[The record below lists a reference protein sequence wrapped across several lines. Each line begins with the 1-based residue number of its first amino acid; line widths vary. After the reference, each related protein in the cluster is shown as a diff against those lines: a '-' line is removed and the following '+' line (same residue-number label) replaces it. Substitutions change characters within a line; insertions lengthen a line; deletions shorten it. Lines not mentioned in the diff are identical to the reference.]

1 MKNEDPPHLN
11 SKPASPE
18 DDLARL
24 VADIER
30 ALEQR
35 HYARAAQLVHTNI
48 AASFFGFP
56 TAQFT
61 EILGRLVRNLQ
72 EPPTFVSAA
81 YRILT
86 ASSADLAHTNGL
98 MESLDSDDPA
108 QMFVLAMFRMSDFRI
123 HGHITEALEQVDTAE
138 HYLSQLRAGLDSR
151 GGWLLHSAV
160 QMGTTAMLAG
170 DFTRALSSLRRAQ
183 MLPAIPM
190 FTFLQREAIVK
201 SALIHACFGN
211 AATADGLLKRTKN
224 IPRTSSWLE
233 THIDTQEEFVWILTY
248 SGNLEEA
255 LDRLE
260 AISLQEIGEMWPFYI
275 VAFHRVLEASGHHDE
290 LEHRLEMYDSLP
302 LPRIDGEGFTGSII
316 PLKRAMVA
324 LSVGRGSE
332 ALKFLERTDQSITY
346 TKLVKIAADLYVGR
360 IRQAMDQAYGLRK
373 ETRGFRLMEIR
384 RLSLLSASQY
394 MDGDLGGCIQT
405 LAGTASLPRGLSPT
419 ETLLFPHE
427 MIQLAQ
433 EHVENWPKQSAGH
446 SIFLR
451 ELPKPGRALTGREI
465 DILEL
470 LAQGYSRA
478 EIADRLFISVS
489 TVKSQLQSL
498 YRKLEVSSAADAIFE
513 GERRGVL

>member
-11 SKPASPE
+11 SKSASPK

-24 VADIER
+24 VVDIER

-35 HYARAAQLVHTNI
+35 NYARAAQLVQGNI
-48 AASFFGFP
+48 AAAWFSFP
-56 TAQFT
+56 TAQLT

-72 EPPTFVSAA
+72 EPPPFVAAA

-86 ASSADLAHTNGL
+86 ASSADLTNTHGL
-98 MESLDSDDPA
+98 VESLDSDDPA
-108 QMFVLAMFRMSDFRI
+108 QMFVLAMFRMSDYRI
-123 HGHITEALEQVDTAE
+123 HGHITEGLEQVDTAE
-138 HYLSQLRAGLDSR
+138 HYLSQLRSGLDPR
-151 GGWLLHSAV
+151 GGWLLNAAV

-170 DFTRALSSLRRAQ
+170 DFTRALSSLMRAQ

-190 FTFLQREAIVK
+190 FRFLQREAIVK

-211 AATADGLLKRTKN
+211 AATADGLLKRTEN
-224 IPRTSSWLE
+224 IPRTSSWAE
-233 THIDTQEEFVWILTY
+233 THIDAQEEFVRILTY
-248 SGNLEEA
+248 SGDMEEA

-275 VAFHRVLEASGHHDE
+275 VAFHQVLEASGHHDE
-290 LEHRLEMYDSLP
+290 LEHRLEMFDSLP

-332 ALKFLERTDQSITY
+332 ALKLLERTDQRLTY
-346 TKLVKIAADLYVGR
+346 TKLVKIATDLYVGR
-360 IRQAMDQAYGLRK
+360 VRQAKEQAYGLRK

-384 RLSLLSASQY
+384 RLAILSAAQY
-394 MDGDLGGCIQT
+394 MDGDLDGCIQT
-405 LAGTASLPRGLSPT
+405 LSWAAGLPRGLSPT
-419 ETLLFPHE
+419 EVLLFSRE
-427 MIQLAQ
+427 MTQLAPA
-433 EHVENWPKQSAGH
+433 HVENWPKRSAGKT
-446 SIFLR
+446 IFLP
-451 ELPKPGRALTGREI
+451 ELPQPGRALTGREI
-465 DILEL
+465 EILEL
-470 LAQGYSRA
+470 LAHGHSRA
-478 EIADRLFISVS
+478 EIAERLFISVS